1 MGTLRYIVKRI
12 AISIVLLFITSFLVY
27 AGIRSTVDPTARLAQ
42 NRNPQARIDLKE
54 KLHLDEPLVTQYKR
68 WVGNA
73 IKGDLG
79 VSDTDQEAVT
89 AKLKRSLLITT
100 ELLLWGVIIAG
111 LLGITLGVIAAIKR
125 NTPID
130 YGIQTYSSM
139 GIAQPPFLF
148 AFVLMAFFA
157 ILIPRWIGLEDPI
170 FYIIGNPEGHFG
182 QDAQGAWTT
191 SSIIEYARRLAMP
204 VGTLSIQLI
213 ASWSRYQRASMIE
226 SLQSDFI
233 RTAKAKGASRPRV
246 YFRHALRNAELPMVN
261 VIALDIGA
269 LFGGLIVTEKI
280 FNINGMGSLFLRSLS
295 RGDATT
301 LVSWTILTA
310 AAIIICNLIADLILP
325 FVDPRI
331 RTQ

>member
-1 MGTLRYIVKRI
+1 MGTLRYIVKRL

-27 AGIRSTVDPTARLAQ
+27 AGIRSTVDPTARLSQ
-42 NRNPQARIDLKE
+42 SRNPQARIDLKE

-73 IKGDLG
+73 MQGDLG
-79 VSDTDQEAVT
+79 VSDTDQEAVS
-89 AKLKRSLLITT
+89 AKLKRSLLITI

-111 LLGITLGVIAAIKR
+111 LLGISLGIIAAIRR

-130 YGIQTYSSM
+130 YGIQTYSSL

-148 AFVLMAFFA
+148 AFVLIAFFTV
-157 ILIPRWIGLEDPI
+157 LIPQWFGLNNPI
-170 FYIIGNPEGHFG
+170 FYIIGNPDGHFG
-182 QDAQGAWTT
+182 QNAQGVWT
-191 SSIIEYARRLAMP
+191 SSSIVEYIRHLAMP

-213 ASWSRYQRASMIE
+213 ATWSRYQRASMIE

-233 RTAKAKGASRPRV
+233 RTAKAKGASRFRV
-246 YFRHALRNAELPMVN
+246 NFHHAFRNSELPMVN
-261 VIALDIGA
+261 VIALDVGA
-269 LFGGLIVTEKI
+269 LFGGLIITEKI
-280 FNINGMGSLFLRSLS
+280 FNINGMGALFLQSLN

-301 LVSWTILTA
+301 LVSWTMLTA
-310 AAIIICNLIADLILP
+310 TAIIIFNLIADLILP